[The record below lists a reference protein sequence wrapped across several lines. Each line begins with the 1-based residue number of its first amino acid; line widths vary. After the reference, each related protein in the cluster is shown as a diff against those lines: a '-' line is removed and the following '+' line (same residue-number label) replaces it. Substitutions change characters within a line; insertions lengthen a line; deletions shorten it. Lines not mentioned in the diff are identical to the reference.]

1 MSDKT
6 LLQATMLN
14 LEAERLAY
22 SERAYAEYLQASGRD
37 ASESIDHDQSAQK
50 FSDADMAEAFE
61 STLHSHAE
69 ALEKLHKIDFS
80 AKSVAELG
88 AAVRFG
94 GRWFVVAVAT
104 AAFTCDGLTYMG
116 ISEEAPI
123 FKAMQGKSMGETFEF
138 NGRELELEAVA

>member
-22 SERAYAEYLQASGRD
+22 SERAYAEYLHASARD
-37 ASESIDHDQSAQK
+37 ASEPVDHDQSAQK

-61 STLHSHAE
+61 SALHSHAE
-69 ALEKLHKIDFS
+69 ALAKLRKIDFG
-80 AKSVAELG
+80 AKSVAEAG
-88 AAVRFG
+88 AVVRFG

-104 AAFTCDGLTYMG
+104 APFTCDGITYMG
-116 ISEEAPI
+116 ISEDAPI
-123 FKAMQGKSMGETFEF
+123 FKAMGGKRVGETFQF
-138 NGRELELEAVA
+138 NGRELELEDLA